1 MIRECTNCVN
11 CESVR
16 GFMVTCH
23 CSYDEMRDGILWHVQ
38 SGRDCHKSYA
48 RKCEENYREVGYT
61 DEMIQAYKEM
71 HKRFLK
77 LKEFEFE
84 N

>member
-1 MIRECTNCVN
+1 MKIGSLDVENPLELLECIVAFDSRDWFTDKRDRMIYAIVF
-11 CESVR
+11 
-16 GFMVTCH
+16 GM
-23 CSYDEMRDGILWHVQ
+23 DG
-38 SGRDCHKSYA
+38 
-48 RKCEENYREVGYT
+48 CEENYREVGYT